1 MCQSSVTVHYLYMRS
16 FYPEIA
22 AEANTRSAI
31 EYLQKQTA
39 KKWLEYDLYQK
50 GMIALIQYR
59 SGNKALAYSILSSL
73 RENAIVSDEL
83 GMYWKE
89 NIGGW
94 YWYQSAVEIQ
104 ALMIEAFAEI
114 GADNPG

>member
-1 MCQSSVTVHYLYMRS
+1 MDDLEHMQEKRETYVPGSVTVHYLYMRS

-59 SGNKALAYSILSSL
+59 SGNKALAYSILSIAS
-73 RENAIVSDEL
+73 RECHC
-83 GMYWKE
+83 KR
-89 NIGGW
+89 
-94 YWYQSAVEIQ
+94 
-104 ALMIEAFAEI
+104 
-114 GADNPG
+114 